1 MKIFLEYLKRSLEN
15 SRHLIISHDL
25 FNNLIRNIN
34 ISKNKAQCHFIFTSI
49 YIRELLFSL
58 FYLSLP
64 HLLPKFFFFL
74 TTNVTIVSITLGV
87 RLSPLPFYH
96 LSLVF
101 QPAPTTKPTIYILFY
116 LIIVNVHVVYTKFS
130 WH

>member
-1 MKIFLEYLKRSLEN
+1 MKIILEYLKRSLEN

-34 ISKNKAQCHFIFTSI
+34 ISINKGQCHFIVTSI

-64 HLLPKFFFFL
+64 HLLPKFFFL

-96 LSLVF
+96 F
-101 QPAPTTKPTIYILFY
+101 TP
-116 LIIVNVHVVYTKFS
+116 
-130 WH
+130 